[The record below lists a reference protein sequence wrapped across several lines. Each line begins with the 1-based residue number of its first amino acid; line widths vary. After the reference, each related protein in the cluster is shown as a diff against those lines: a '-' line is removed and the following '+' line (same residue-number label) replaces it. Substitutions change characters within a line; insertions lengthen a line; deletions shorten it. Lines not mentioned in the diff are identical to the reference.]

1 MQTFDWVYTIA
12 LAPVYPRPAAAPP
25 SSSNFNST
33 KSVFIRNLS
42 GWTTDRYMSV
52 GVGVG
57 LAKQSEKEKKK
68 NLGISHLRVNK
79 LIRFIANFSTERREN
94 KD

>member
-1 MQTFDWVYTIA
+1 
-12 LAPVYPRPAAAPP
+12 
-25 SSSNFNST
+25 
-33 KSVFIRNLS
+33 
-42 GWTTDRYMSV
+42 MSV

-79 LIRFIANFSTERREN
+79 LIKFIANFSTERREN